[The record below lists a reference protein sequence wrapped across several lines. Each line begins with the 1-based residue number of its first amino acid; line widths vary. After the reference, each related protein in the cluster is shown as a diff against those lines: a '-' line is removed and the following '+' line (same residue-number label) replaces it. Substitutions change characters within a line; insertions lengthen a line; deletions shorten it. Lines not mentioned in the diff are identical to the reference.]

1 MGLSFSTPQSFSEE
15 DRAFMLTLG
24 QQCAQAI
31 ARAQLYAAE
40 QAARSAAESA
50 NRVKDEF
57 LAVLSHEL
65 RTPLNPILGWTQ
77 LLKNRKL
84 DAQTINRALDTIER
98 NAKLQTQLIED
109 LLDVSRILQGKLKLN
124 FCPVNLISTIEA
136 AIETVRLAAEAKSI
150 SLSFQV
156 VDQVVDAGFGQ
167 VEANYSSPTA
177 LNKSLQ
183 NFRFQVSGNPARLQ
197 QIVWNLL
204 SNAVKFTPNGGRV
217 EVKLSAVTV
226 RGTWVEDEQSS
237 TGNQGQMICEPE
249 QTISY
254 AQITVSDTG
263 IGINPEFAPYIFDY
277 FRQADSATT
286 RKFGGLGLGLAI
298 VRHLVELHGGTV
310 QAHSL
315 GEEQGATFTVMLP
328 LWQEDHPNEV
338 PMSESKMER
347 DRTTH
352 PMTEPVPT
360 FAAVL
365 AGIRV
370 LVVDDEPDTR
380 ELLSFLLRQTGA
392 TAIATASAQAAL
404 EALDQSSP
412 EALPHVLLSD
422 IGMPEVDGYMLIE
435 QIRARSPERG
445 GNISAI
451 ALTAYAAEYDQ
462 RRAIAAGFRMH
473 LTKPIEPQ
481 RLIEAIVQLLE

>member
-77 LLKNRKL
+77 LLKKRQL

-124 FCPVNLISTIEA
+124 FCPVNLIPTIEA

-156 VDQVVDAGFGQ
+156 VDAGFGQ
-167 VEANYSSPTA
+167 AGANPSSPTA

-183 NFRFQVSGNPARLQ
+183 HFHFQVSGNPARLQ

-204 SNAVKFTPNGGRV
+204 SNAIKFTPNGGTV
-217 EVKLSAVTV
+217 EVMLSAVTGH
-226 RGTWVEDEQSS
+226 GTRVEDEQSS
-237 TGNQGQMICEPE
+237 TSNQGQMTREPG

-315 GEEQGATFTVMLP
+315 GEGQGATFTVMLP
-328 LWQEDHPNEV
+328 LWQENYSSEV
-338 PMSESKMER
+338 PTSESKMER

-360 FAAVL
+360 FAAAL

-404 EALDQSSP
+404 EALDQLSP